1 MPRSSRSPG
10 DPGAPLE
17 DVAHNPRPRR
27 IVQRGRNTSRMV
39 EDTSSNM
46 NDNFLLPV
54 RINAQALGL
63 TQCMLGCVYASC
75 CARSSW
81 RRQAFCSS
89 VLSVRPRAPPSPR
102 SRYSWALALIIGH
115 WAGHCPST

>member
-10 DPGAPLE
+10 DPGALLE
-17 DVAHNPRPRR
+17 DVANNRRPRR
-27 IVQRGRNTSRMV
+27 IARRGQNTSRMA
-39 EDTSSNM
+39 EDPSPNM
-46 NDNFLLPV
+46 NDAFLLPV
-54 RINAQALGL
+54 HINAQAPGL

-89 VLSVRPRAPPSPR
+89 VLSVRPRALPSPR
-102 SRYSWALALIIGH
+102 LRYPCTLALTMGR
-115 WAGHCPST
+115 WARHRPAM

>member
-17 DVAHNPRPRR
+17 DVALNPRPRR
-27 IVQRGRNTSRMV
+27 IAQRGRNTSRMV

-89 VLSVRPRAPPSPR
+89 ALSVRPRALPSPR

-115 WAGHCPST
+115 WARHCPST

>member
-10 DPGAPLE
+10 DPGALLE

-27 IVQRGRNTSRMV
+27 IAQRGRNTSRMA
-39 EDTSSNM
+39 EDTSPNM
-46 NDNFLLPV
+46 NDNILLPV
-54 RINAQALGL
+54 RNNDQALGL

-89 VLSVRPRAPPSPR
+89 VLSVCPMALPSPR
-102 SRYSWALALIIGH
+102 SRYPWALALIIGH
-115 WAGHCPST
+115 WARHCTAT